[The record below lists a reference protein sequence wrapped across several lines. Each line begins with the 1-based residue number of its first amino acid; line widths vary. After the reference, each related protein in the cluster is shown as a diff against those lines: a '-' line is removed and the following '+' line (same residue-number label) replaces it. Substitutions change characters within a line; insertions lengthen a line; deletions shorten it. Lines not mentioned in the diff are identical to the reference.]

1 MGSLWIHGVWSALN
15 RPVISVH
22 PLFWVMMLLAI
33 LTGQFVQVIVFFLV
47 VTLHELGH
55 ILAARSFH
63 WRIQSIE
70 LLPFGGVAHVE
81 EWGNTTPLSEV
92 VVALSGPLVNV
103 LLYFLGKGLGITG
116 LIPREW
122 AAFFMYSNV
131 LVGGF
136 NLLPIWP
143 LDGGR
148 VLHTVYSLFLPYR
161 QSVLLSIHL
170 SFIGALLLV
179 FWSIRQPVIHVNG
192 LGIAFYLL
200 FSNIM
205 SYRLIHYQ
213 FLRFLLARYHEMEN
227 LPTQF
232 PIRKVVVPGSM
243 TVQKASKKI
252 KRGCYQQ
259 FQIGVEGNDE
269 KHYVMERELLTC
281 FFEKTPHCAMYKLI
295 R

>member
-1 MGSLWIHGVWSALN
+1 
-15 RPVISVH
+15 
-22 PLFWVMMLLAI
+22 MLLAI

-47 VTLHELGH
+47 VSLHELGH
-55 ILAARSFH
+55 IFAAYSFH

-81 EWGNTTPLSEV
+81 EWGNATPLSEV

-103 LLYFLGKGLGITG
+103 FLYFLGMGLGTMGI
-116 LIPREW
+116 IPREW

-148 VLHTVYSLFLPYR
+148 VVHTLYSLFLPYR

-170 SFIGALLLV
+170 SLIGALLLV
-179 FWSIRQPVIHVNG
+179 VWSVRQPTIHVNG
-192 LGIAFYLL
+192 LSVAFYLL

-205 SYRLIHYQ
+205 AYRFIHYQ

-227 LPTQF
+227 LPSRF
-232 PIRKVVVPGSM
+232 PTRKVVVPASM
-243 TVQKASKKI
+243 TVQKATKKI
-252 KRGCYQQ
+252 KRSCYQH
-259 FQIGVEGNDE
+259 FQIGIEDHNQQHLVTES
-269 KHYVMERELLTC
+269 ELLTC
-281 FFEKTPHCAMYKLI
+281 FFEKTPHCAIYKLI